1 MMLLAK
7 LILRNIFRHK
17 LRTGLTMLGIIVAIL
32 SFGLMRTLV
41 AAWYAGAEATSS
53 TRLITRN
60 AISLVVPLPTHYK
73 QKIRQVEGV
82 STVAGM
88 NWFAGIYIDKKNFF
102 PQFAVEAE
110 PFLDLYPEYIL
121 RPEQRSAFLHDRKG
135 CVVGRKLAKTYGWKL
150 GDVIPIQGTIFP
162 GNWSFVISGIYS
174 GVDKKTDESQFFFH
188 WEYLNETLKATVP
201 RRANQVG
208 IIVVGLKSAE
218 RAAEIGQNI
227 DKVFKNSLAET
238 LTETEKAFQ
247 LSFVAMTDSI
257 LIAVQ
262 IVSFLVIF
270 IIMAVMANTMA
281 MTARERG
288 PEYATLKALGFPPR
302 QVATLIFGES
312 LAISLIGGA
321 LGILLTYPAAALI
334 AEELAKFFPIFNVP
348 QEVIYLGFASAVLV
362 GLIAAILPAWRAVR
376 MPITDGLRSIG

>member
-1 MMLLAK
+1 
-7 LILRNIFRHK
+7 
-17 LRTGLTMLGIIVAIL
+17 
-32 SFGLMRTLV
+32 
-41 AAWYAGAEATSS
+41 
-53 TRLITRN
+53 
-60 AISLVVPLPTHYK
+60 
-73 QKIRQVEGV
+73 
-82 STVAGM
+82 
-88 NWFAGIYIDKKNFF
+88 
-102 PQFAVEAE
+102 
-110 PFLDLYPEYIL
+110 
-121 RPEQRSAFLHDRKG
+121 
-135 CVVGRKLAKTYGWKL
+135 
-150 GDVIPIQGTIFP
+150 
-162 GNWSFVISGIYS
+162 
-174 GVDKKTDESQFFFH
+174 
-188 WEYLNETLKATVP
+188 
-201 RRANQVG
+201 
-208 IIVVGLKSAE
+208 
-218 RAAEIGQNI
+218 
-227 DKVFKNSLAET
+227 
-238 LTETEKAFQ
+238 
-247 LSFVAMTDSI
+247 MTDSI

>member
-1 MMLLAK
+1 MFFLK

-17 LRTGLTMLGIIVAIL
+17 LRTGLTMLGIIVAVL
-32 SFGLMRTLV
+32 SFGLLRTLV

-60 AISLVVPLPTHYK
+60 AISLVVSLPTHYK

-82 STVAGM
+82 SAVAGM

-102 PQFAVEAE
+102 PQFAVEGA
-110 PFLDLYPEYIL
+110 PFLDMYPEYVL
-121 RPEQRSAFLHDRKG
+121 QPAERTAFLHDRKG
-135 CVVGRKLAKTYGWKL
+135 CVVGRKLAQTYGWKV
-150 GDVIPIQGTIFP
+150 GDVVPLKGTIFP
-162 GNWSFVISGIYS
+162 GNWSFVVRGIYH

-188 WEYLNETLKATVP
+188 WDYLNETLKATVP

-208 IIVVGLKSAE
+208 IIVIGLKNSE
-218 RAAEIGQNI
+218 RAAEVGRNI
-227 DKVFKNSLAET
+227 DKIFKNSLAET

-247 LSFVAMTDSI
+247 LSFVSMTETI

-288 PEYATLKALGFPPR
+288 PEYATLKALGFPPLR
-302 QVATLIFGES
+302 VAGLIFGES
-312 LAISLIGGA
+312 LAISLIGGG
-321 LGILLTYPAAALI
+321 LGILLTYPAAGLI
-334 AEELAKFFPIFNVP
+334 ATELAKFFPIFNVP
-348 QEVIYLGFASAVLV
+348 REVITLGLASALLIGVVAALV
-362 GLIAAILPAWRAVR
+362 PAWRAMR
-376 MPITDGLRSIG
+376 QPITEGLRSIA